1 MTAPTL
7 APVADRLAECEA
19 VIERGLDSFVEVG
32 RALIEIRDSRLYR
45 ETHGTF
51 QAYLAERWRMSR
63 PRAYQLMDGAVVSG
77 LVDALVSTD
86 VDIRVPSE
94 AVAREMA
101 PMLREAAGSIPRV
114 WEAAVR
120 EAGGQPTAEQVREI
134 VRERFEPARPS
145 RITGGLMSSESDEW
159 YTPRG
164 VIERLLRMW
173 PAIDLDPA
181 SNPGPIRNVPAAR
194 HHDIDD
200 SGLAARWSGRVF
212 VNPPYGDALT
222 DWAEKLVVEERNYD
236 EAVVLVPARTETRW
250 WHVLPADVVCFF
262 KGRLSFFNGAT
273 GQTGPAPFPSAALY
287 VGAHADRFAAAFG
300 DAGLVYRR
308 VR

>member
-1 MTAPTL
+1 MNALPVVVPLDRESARRLTDEVRADAATL
-7 APVADRLAECEA
+7 WGKLLTLYEGGAHEALGYGSWADYFAAEF
-19 VIERGLDSFVEVG
+19 GQGS
-32 RALIEIRDSRLYR
+32 S
-45 ETHGTF
+45 
-51 QAYLAERWRMSR
+51 QAYRILDAARVQRMLGQSPMGEQVTER
-63 PRAYQLMDGAVVSG
+63 
-77 LVDALVSTD
+77 
-86 VDIRVPSE
+86 
-94 AVAREMA
+94 VARELVPVMREDPVSLPAVMA
-101 PMLREAAGSIPRV
+101 EAEARAEGGPV
-114 WEAAVR
+114 TAAV
-120 EAGGQPTAEQVREI
+120 VRE
-134 VRERFEPARPS
+134 VVAERRPS
-145 RITGGLMSSESDEW
+145 RITSGLMSSESDEW
-159 YTPRG
+159 YTPRA

-181 SNPGPIRNVPAAR
+181 SNPGPVRNVPATH
-194 HHDIDD
+194 HHDISD

-212 VNPPYGDALT
+212 LNPPYGDALT
-222 DWAEKLVVEERNYD
+222 DWAEKVVVEERNYD

-287 VGAHADRFAAAFG
+287 VGAHADRFAAAFA